1 MKDRRIQRIVR
12 EIACTYEGC
21 TRSFRKPEEVIDH
34 SIAAHGNYHIT
45 AKLTERG
52 YKVSKRRPDREDVLK
67 ERRAKIVTLSKDGL
81 SVSRIAIEFPK
92 RWLTNANTE

>member
-1 MKDRRIQRIVR
+1 M
-12 EIACTYEGC
+12 
-21 TRSFRKPEEVIDH
+21 
-34 SIAAHGNYHIT
+34 
-45 AKLTERG
+45 
-52 YKVSKRRPDREDVLK
+52 SKRRPDREDVLK